1 MKHIGRMNTGQ
12 RFFLLIFSMLITVC
26 SKAQTTPMHDKGYQN
41 TFTFGVLA
49 GASTDEKPAPLSI
62 IMEHNYRVIKY
73 FAPGII
79 TGIEQLNENIAPVA
93 LLLKVFWPLKRCDLF
108 INTYGGYAFSLN
120 KPEAEGMRKALGGFT
135 SGLESGISIP
145 VNNGSAITLAIGYC
159 YCALNY
165 KLEDAWINNY
175 ERKIT
180 YNRLSFRMGITLF

>member
-1 MKHIGRMNTGQ
+1 MKHNEMMKTLNRMT
-12 RFFLLIFSMLITVC
+12 LLIFSLLVTFWIN
-26 SKAQTTPMHDKGYQN
+26 AQTIPMHDKGYQN

-62 IMEHNYRVIKY
+62 IMEHNYRVVKY

-93 LLLKVFWPLKRCDLF
+93 LSLKVYWPLKRCDLF
-108 INTYGGYAFSLN
+108 ISTYGGYAFSLN

-145 VNNGSAITLAIGYC
+145 VNNGSAVTLAIGYR

-180 YNRLSFRMGITLF
+180 FNRLSFRMGITLF